1 MNIKYLGII
10 VAVIIVIAG
19 IFVGISAIQENETLD
34 NPDESLSTDTLPDEG
49 KQFTIQLQDG
59 ITTESQP

>member
-1 MNIKYLGII
+1 M
-10 VAVIIVIAG
+10 IIVIAG
-19 IFVGISAIQENETLD
+19 IFVGIYAIQESENLDDTL
-34 NPDESLSTDTLPDEG
+34 DESLSSVSSDDG